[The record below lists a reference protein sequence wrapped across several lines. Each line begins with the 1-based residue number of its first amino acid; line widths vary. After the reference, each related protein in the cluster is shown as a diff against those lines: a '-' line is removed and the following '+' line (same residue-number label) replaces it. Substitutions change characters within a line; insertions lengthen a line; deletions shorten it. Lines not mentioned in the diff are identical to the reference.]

1 MRSVLRI
8 GLVVCFSAAF
18 VACEQPPEEEIK
30 AAEGALSK
38 AKAAEADVYAEEI
51 FRSAT
56 NTLKDSKDKVEQGEY
71 KEARAAAIEAEER
84 ANQSVSQAETNKAKT
99 RDGAQAIIDS
109 TSPMLAGA
117 REALSAAPRGKGAD
131 GDLGQLDA
139 DLGEAEASLNSAKG
153 SLENGMFNDALAHAQ
168 AAESK
173 LGGVQDAVSTAMQK
187 IEDWKEQNNAW
198 YLR

>member
-8 GLVVCFSAAF
+8 GLVVCFAAAF

-56 NTLKDSKDKVEQGEY
+56 NTLKDAKDKVEQGEY
-71 KEARAAAIEAEER
+71 EEARAAAIEAEER

-99 RDGAQAIIDS
+99 RDDAQAIIDS
-109 TSPMLAGA
+109 TSPSVAEA
-117 REALSAAPRGKGAD
+117 REALNAAPRGKGAD
-131 GDLGQLDA
+131 GDSDQFDA
-139 DLGEAEASLNSAKG
+139 DLGEAEASLNSARG
-153 SLENGMFNDALAHAQ
+153 SLENGMFKDALAQAQ

-173 LGGVQDAVSTAMQK
+173 LGGVQDAVKTAMQK
-187 IEDWKEQNNAW
+187 IEDWKEENKAW

>member
-8 GLVVCFSAAF
+8 GLAVCFAAAF

-56 NTLKDSKDKVEQGEY
+56 NTLQDAKDKTEKGEY

-84 ANQSVSQAETNKAKT
+84 ANQSVTQAETNKAKT
-99 RDGAQAIIDS
+99 RDDAQAIIDS
-109 TSPMLAGA
+109 TSPGLAEA
-117 REALSAAPRGKGAD
+117 REALNAAPRGKGAD
-131 GDLGQLDA
+131 EDLDQLDA
-139 DLGEAEASLNSAKG
+139 DLGEAEASLNGAKG
-153 SLENGMFNDALAHAQ
+153 SLENGMFMDALAQAQ
-168 AAESK
+168 AAEGK
-173 LGGVQDAVSTAMQK
+173 LGGVKDAVGTAMQK
-187 IEDWKEQNNAW
+187 IEDWKEENKAW